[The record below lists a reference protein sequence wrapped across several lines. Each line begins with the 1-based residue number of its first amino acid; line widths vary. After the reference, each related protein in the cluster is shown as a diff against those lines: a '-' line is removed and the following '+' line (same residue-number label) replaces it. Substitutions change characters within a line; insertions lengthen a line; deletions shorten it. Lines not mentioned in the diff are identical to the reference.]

1 MKLYYANGSS
11 SSRRASLVVAHL
23 GIELEHVSIDLMKDR
38 ARIERLNPNSKIPVL
53 EDGDLVLWESHA
65 IMQYLCELAPGQ
77 TLYPHDLRA
86 RADVHRWLYW
96 VSAHLA
102 PPLGGLG
109 FERIWKKLITGGD
122 PDPQLVAHHEAALHK
137 VLRVLDQHVA
147 RRTWISGEGL
157 TLADL
162 SVAASLMYEQRAGL
176 PLAEYRGVRALI
188 DRVHALPAWRA
199 TEPA

>member
-38 ARIERLNPNSKIPVL
+38 AKLAPLNPNGKIPVL
-53 EDGDLVLWESHA
+53 EDGDFVLWESHA
-65 IMQYLCELAPGQ
+65 IMQYLCELVPEQ
-77 TLYPHDLRA
+77 TLYPAERRA

-96 VSAHLA
+96 TSAHLA
-102 PPLGGLG
+102 PAVGGLS
-109 FERIWKKLITGGD
+109 FERLWKKMVTGRD
-122 PDPQLVAHHEAALHK
+122 PDPAMLAHHEAALHP
-137 VLRVLDQHVA
+137 VVRVLDRHLA
-147 RRTWISGEGL
+147 GRTWTSGEAL

-162 SVAASLMYEQRAGL
+162 SIAATLMYEQRASL
-176 PLAEYRGVRALI
+176 PLAEYRGVRALVE
-188 DRVHALPAWRA
+188 RVHALPAWRA